1 MKISG
6 QLCGV
11 NVEHIKAKL
20 KRLRTYINGCEDKM
34 VEAVLKDIELI
45 LDGHDIEAERN
56 KPVAKEPAH
65 TSPPDHP
72 FPQHFSCEGCI
83 YLDSR
88 GFPPECN
95 GCCYSRIMKSERK
108 NWTAPAPAPIMQ
120 ANGCWNCGEDWSSCK
135 RGGWNGGCDEW
146 KSKQAPAPAPKV
158 TDDGKRHL
166 CRNCINLNLAA
177 NVYPCSACDHIGH
190 SDRERILTDKWSPKV
205 TDAPLYEKDFDDAVS
220 ASDELGRPAEQPLAD
235 FIRTLA
241 QRAGERYAIPE
252 IKHWLEGG
260 VMRDGNNRLI
270 ESGALINLIG
280 ELNDP
285 QSGIKSVTT
294 RADTRPD
301 RGMGEK

>member
-65 TSPPDHP
+65 TCVVCGDVLDKTA
-72 FPQHFSCEGCI
+72 FCRCI
-83 YLDSR
+83 R
-88 GFPPECN
+88 GHLT
-95 GCCYSRIMKSERK
+95 KLSEYD
-108 NWTAPAPAPIMQ
+108 NTP
-120 ANGCWNCGEDWSSCK
+120 
-135 RGGWNGGCDEW
+135 
-146 KSKQAPAPAPKV
+146 APAPAPKV

-235 FIRTLA
+235 FIRSLA

-285 QSGIKSVTT
+285 QDGIKSVTT